1 MDYLLRSNT
10 ESDLDDALIAAGLA
24 EERTDEEGEV
34 MVLPVT
40 GVTLDRIGPI
50 PARVDEENVI
60 ISPGDSRY
68 HANLRVSIELTKDQ
82 EDALPVFTPAPSIPY
97 RVFI

>member
-10 ESDLDDALIAAGLA
+10 ESDLDNALIAAGLA
-24 EERTDEEGEV
+24 QEVTDIEGEV

-40 GVTLDRIGPI
+40 GVTLDRIGAI
-50 PARVDEENVI
+50 VARVDEEGII

-68 HANLRVSIELTKDQ
+68 HANLRVSIELTAAQ
-82 EDALPVFTPAPSIPY
+82 VAWLPTFEPVPAVPY